1 MDIQTK
7 CVQAGYEP
15 KNGDPRVLPLYQS
28 TTYVYDTPEQ
38 LAKLFDLSEN
48 GHIYSRIS
56 NPTVAAFEEKINA
69 LEGGVGAVA
78 CASGLAAETLA
89 ILNVCGAGDNIISL
103 ATIYGGSFNLFNV
116 TLRKYGIDTRFVAPD
131 ASYEDIAKVI
141 DDNTKII
148 FCETLANPNMNIANF
163 EVLSK
168 VAKDFGILFMVD
180 NTLATPIICRPIEH
194 GANIVV
200 HSTTKYMDGHASCV
214 GGIIVD
220 GGNFDFKGNPRYKEF
235 NLPDESYHG
244 LVYTSVAPASFSTK
258 ARVQMMRDLG
268 SCMSPFNAY
277 LTNLGTE
284 TLHLRMKQHSDNALL
299 CAQALAKNPKIEWVK
314 YSGLDGDENHELAQ
328 KYFTGG
334 MNSGMVV
341 FGIKGDRE
349 QVSEFMKALKL
360 IKIVTHIADTRT
372 CVLHPATTTHRQLS
386 NEELVACGISE
397 NLVRLSVGIENP
409 YDIISDLEQALD
421 AIC

>member
-15 KNGDPRVLPLYQS
+15 KNGEPRVLPLYQS

-38 LAKLFDLSEN
+38 LANLFDLSEE

-56 NPTVAAFEEKINA
+56 NPTVAAFEAKINA

-78 CASGLAAETLA
+78 CSSGLAAETLVV
-89 ILNVCGAGDNIISL
+89 LNVCNAGDNIVSL
-103 ATIYGGSFNLFNV
+103 STIYGGSFNLFNV
-116 TLRKYGIDTRFVAPD
+116 TLRKYGIDTRFVAPN
-131 ASYEDIAKVI
+131 ASYEEIAKVI
-141 DDNTKII
+141 DDKTKII
-148 FCETLANPNMNIANF
+148 YCETLANPNMNIANF
-163 EVLSK
+163 ELLSK
-168 VAKDFGILFMVD
+168 IANDYNILFVVD

-194 GANIVV
+194 GANVVV
-200 HSTTKYMDGHASCV
+200 HSTTKYLDGHASCV

-220 GGNFDFKGNPRYKEF
+220 GGNFDFKGNPRYPEF
-235 NLPDESYHG
+235 NVPDESYHG
-244 LVYTSVAPASFSTK
+244 LVYTSVAPACFSTK

-284 TLHLRMKQHSDNALL
+284 TLHLRMRQHSDNALL
-299 CAQALAKNPKIEWVK
+299 CAQALSKNPKIDWVK
-314 YSGLDGDENHELAQ
+314 YSGLENDENYDLAQ

-349 QVSEFMKALKL
+349 QVSTFMKALKL

-386 NEELVACGISE
+386 SEELVACGISE

-409 YDIISDLEQALD
+409 YDIISDLEQALQ
-421 AIC
+421 AIY